1 VHIEQFPTVWM
12 FHYVLPADD
21 HSTPIPNRV
30 TLEEFRL
37 FLDHLQENTR
47 VLSPDEF
54 NSYLES
60 PRFPDACSLLTF
72 DDGLSG
78 HCSHVVPELARR
90 GLKALFFVA
99 TQPLITQRMLIVHQ
113 IHCLAGAIGYETLRS
128 QYSDALKALRV
139 SLTPQTFCH
148 PAAGAAYQY
157 DSLEVAEFKYA
168 LNYLIPADV
177 NTEVINE
184 LFYKTFGTT
193 TIPDF
198 YMTERQLRLMHDDG
212 MTIGCHGNSHVPF
225 SQLAARG
232 QLRAELTTACG
243 FLHDLLGA
251 EVSPLSYPYGD
262 STSVNHATDAV
273 VLEMP
278 ISYAFLAE
286 PTKQPARIRLPRLD
300 CVGLRHRTKPV
311 HMHRDKWHS

>member
-1 VHIEQFPTVWM
+1 M

-113 IHCLAGAIGYETLRS
+113 IHCLAY
-128 QYSDALKALRV
+128 
-139 SLTPQTFCH
+139 
-148 PAAGAAYQY
+148 
-157 DSLEVAEFKYA
+157 
-168 LNYLIPADV
+168 
-177 NTEVINE
+177 
-184 LFYKTFGTT
+184 
-193 TIPDF
+193 
-198 YMTERQLRLMHDDG
+198 
-212 MTIGCHGNSHVPF
+212 
-225 SQLAARG
+225 
-232 QLRAELTTACG
+232 
-243 FLHDLLGA
+243 
-251 EVSPLSYPYGD
+251 
-262 STSVNHATDAV
+262 ATD
-273 VLEMP
+273 VLP
-278 ISYAFLAE
+278 PSRGSGLSVRFVGSRGI
-286 PTKQPARIRLPRLD
+286 QIRPELSNTCGREY
-300 CVGLRHRTKPV
+300 GGH
-311 HMHRDKWHS
+311 